1 MHEAGLKF
9 AIMTDHPVV
18 PCQHLSVM
26 AAIAVREGLDE
37 RTALE
42 SITINAA
49 QITGISDRVGSLE
62 IGKDA
67 DLAVY
72 SGASVGCALPR
83 GDDHYQRTHC
93 V

>member
-1 MHEAGLKF
+1 
-9 AIMTDHPVV
+9 
-18 PCQHLSVM
+18 M

-62 IGKDA
+62 SGKDA
-67 DLAVY
+67 DLALYRGNPLRDIGCETVMTVIDGKVVY
-72 SGASVGCALPR
+72 ER
-83 GDDHYQRTHC
+83 
-93 V
+93 